1 MTIWCRLAVTCGA
14 ITSMTSA
21 SFAQRPMVVGR
32 VTVVGSDVALGY
44 SAVAL
49 FPGAREQF
57 TDADGRFTLRELK
70 PGRVRL
76 TVKHIGHV
84 PLDTTFDMGARD
96 SLDLHIELSLV
107 SIRLPA
113 IHTLAQA
120 CGPPGASSAVLGA
133 ELAALLEQLKQNAE
147 QNRLL
152 SRSYPFEADIER
164 KITLPEPALEARFV
178 AFDTV
183 QRGSAREWRYAP
195 GRMLGT
201 REYDGGVFGG
211 KWTTLNIPE
220 LSDFADD
227 VFLNNHCFDYG
238 GAEVVDGDTLLR
250 IDFVPAPAIHQPDVG
265 GAMYLDP
272 KTFQIRIADFT
283 LVNLTKRLRETIAG
297 QSVHATFKEALP
309 GVPIPNVVSSLVF
322 PRDDDKR
329 TGREPATETQR
340 TLAIRFVKA
349 KP

>member
-1 MTIWCRLAVTCGA
+1 MTWWYRLAASCAA
-14 ITSMTSA
+14 IASMTSV
-21 SFAQRPMVVGR
+21 SFAQRPMIVGR
-32 VTVVGSDVALGY
+32 VTVAGGDVPLGY

-49 FPGAREQF
+49 RPGAREQF
-57 TDADGRFTLRELK
+57 TDADGKFALNALQ

-84 PLDTTFDMGARD
+84 PLDTTFDIKARD
-96 SLDLHIELSLV
+96 SIDLHIELSLV

-113 IHTLAQA
+113 IQTLAPA
-120 CGPPGASSAVLGA
+120 CGHPGASSAVLGV
-133 ELAALLEQLKQNAE
+133 ELAKLLEQLKQNAE

-164 KITLPEPALEARFV
+164 KISLPEPALEARFV

-183 QRGSAREWRYAP
+183 QRGSLREWRYAP

-201 REYDGGVFGG
+201 REYDGGVFAG
-211 KWTTLNIPE
+211 KWTTLNLPE

-238 GAEVVDGDTLLR
+238 GIEVVDGDTLLR
-250 IDFVPAPAIHQPDVG
+250 IDFAPAPAIHQPDVG
-265 GAMYLDP
+265 GALYLDP
-272 KTFQIRIADFT
+272 KTYQIRVADFA
-283 LVNLTKRLRETIAG
+283 LVNLTKRLRESIAG
-297 QSVHATFKEALP
+297 QSVHATFKEVLP
-309 GVPIPNVVSSLVF
+309 GVPLPNVVSSFVF
-322 PRDDDKR
+322 PRDDGKPPVH
-329 TGREPATETQR
+329 EPATETQR
-340 TLAIRFVKA
+340 TLAVRFVKV